1 MAVFAGQHTGTA
13 RSAQG
18 IGNKTVDETHAIIS
32 DPVQIRSLNIPCV
45 VTAHHLSRMVISHDV
60 NNVVLFRGFFLLRG
74 TAGQYGHQ
82 GCNARYRTNER
93 VTS

>member
-1 MAVFAGQHTGTA
+1 M
-13 RSAQG
+13 
-18 IGNKTVDETHAIIS
+18 KTVKSSFKVSGAGLMFAA
-32 DPVQIRSLNIPCV
+32 PVELTIKPSEIEGIRFHIGDGV
-45 VTAHHLSRMVISHDV
+45 VEADV

-74 TAGQYGHQ
+74 TAGQYGQQ